1 MSLTS
6 PGATRTLISLQIMTN
21 KGFIAGFAALA
32 ASATML
38 LAQTAPAEVVLRAAT
53 ASRAGA
59 WVVQSDAGAS
69 GGAALL
75 LPDAGVPKLASAS
88 ASPANYFDLTFQ
100 ARAGVP
106 YRLWIRGKAQGDAW
120 TNDSAFVQFSSS
132 VDANGTPAFRI
143 GTTSAT
149 IVSLEDC
156 SGCGVS
162 GWGWS
167 DNGYGYDGQVIY
179 FASDG
184 SQTVRVQ
191 GREDGFIIDEIV
203 LSPQKYLTT
212 APGATKQDTTILPE
226 SNGGGSSG
234 GSVTL
239 VRGPYLQQPSDRAMT
254 IVWATRQSGQAEVRY
269 LNGTRTA
276 PAVSRLVA
284 NSTTQIGYDYYQHE
298 VTLTNLTAS
307 TSYDYRPYLNGSAAA
322 PASTFRTAPAP
333 GSGAV
338 TFLVFGDSGIG
349 SSEQRQL
356 GAVMGTETADLALH
370 TGDIVYGTSATT
382 GDATWATYQSWFFDV
397 YNWLPRIPFVPTE
410 GNHDSRASNGD
421 GRAYLDL
428 FSLPVNGT
436 VPERY
441 YSFNQGPVHF
451 IVLDTEYAFQ
461 DTARRAQQVA
471 WIESDLAATRQP
483 WKVALFHRSPYSS
496 GTEHGS
502 DLAVRSTFGP
512 LFERYG
518 VDVAFSGH
526 DHGYER
532 SIPVRSSTNAAD
544 HYVTY
549 VVTGGGGAELYPIG
563 SSSWTAYAASRYEY
577 IRARADACTLTFEG
591 VGIDGTTFDRGSLSH
606 CTAQAPEVA
615 LYTSAATRA
624 GAWTAQTDAS
634 AAGGSFVIHPDAGAA
649 KVANAATSP
658 ANYVELS
665 FNAVAGTPYRL
676 WLRSR
681 AQNDY
686 YGNDSVFVQFSG
698 SVDASGTPMWRIGTT
713 DATVVVLEDCGGCG
727 EQGWGWQDNGY
738 GSGVLGPVVY
748 FATSGPQRIRIQT
761 REDGLGIDQVVLS
774 PARFLTASPGALKND
789 RTILTQSGGQ

>member
-1 MSLTS
+1 M
-6 PGATRTLISLQIMTN
+6 RT
-21 KGFIAGFAALA
+21 KGFIAGVLALA
-32 ASATML
+32 ATAAIIR
-38 LAQTAPAEVVLRAAT
+38 AQAGSTEIVLRAA
-53 ASRAGA
+53 SSSHAGA
-59 WVVQSDAGAS
+59 WVVQSDSSAS
-69 GGAALL
+69 GGAALW
-75 LPDAGVPKLASAS
+75 LPDAGVPKLGSAS

-106 YRLWIRGKAQGDAW
+106 YRLWLRGKAQNDSW
-120 TNDSAFVQFSSS
+120 QNDSAFVQFSSA
-132 VDANGTPAFRI
+132 VDASGTPVFRI

-156 SGCGVS
+156 GGCGVS

-167 DNGYGYDGQVIY
+167 DNGYGYDGQLIY
-179 FASDG
+179 FAADG
-184 SQTVRVQ
+184 AQTVRVQ

-212 APGATKQDTTILPE
+212 APGPNKQDTTILPE
-226 SNGGGSSG
+226 SNGSSG
-234 GSVTL
+234 GGSTVTL
-239 VRGPYLQQPSDRAMT
+239 VRGPYLQQPSDRSMT

-269 LNGTRTA
+269 LSGTRSA
-276 PAVSRLVA
+276 PAASRLVP

-307 TSYDYRPYLNGSAAA
+307 TSYDYQPYLNGTPAA
-322 PASTFRTAPAP
+322 PASVFRTGATP

-338 TFLVFGDSGIG
+338 TFVVFGDSGIG
-349 SSEQRQL
+349 STEQRQL
-356 GAVMGTETADLALH
+356 GSLIGTETVDLALH

-382 GDATWATYQSWFFDV
+382 GDATWATYQSWFFDI
-397 YNWLPRIPFVPTE
+397 YNWLPRIPFAPTQ

-421 GRAYLDL
+421 GLAYLDL
-428 FSLPVNGT
+428 FSLPANGT
-436 VPERY
+436 IPERY
-441 YSFNQGPVHF
+441 YSFDEGPVHF

-471 WIESDLAATRQP
+471 WIESDLSETRQP
-483 WKVALFHRSPYSS
+483 WKVAIFHRSPYSS

-502 DLAVRSTFGP
+502 ELTVRDTFGP

-532 SIPVRSSTNAAD
+532 SIPVRASSSASD

-549 VVTGGGGAELYPIG
+549 VVTGGGGAELYAVG
-563 SSSWTAYAASRYEY
+563 SNWWTAYSASRYEY
-577 IRARADACTLTFEG
+577 VRARADTCTLTFEG
-591 VGIDGTTFDRGSLSH
+591 VGIDGTTFDQGSLSH
-606 CTAQAPEVA
+606 CSAQASEVA
-615 LYTSAATRA
+615 LYTSTASRA
-624 GAWTAQTDAS
+624 GAWTAQADAS
-634 AAGGSFVIHPDAGAA
+634 AAGGSYVIHPDAGAA
-649 KVANAATSP
+649 KVATAAASP

-686 YGNDSVFVQFSG
+686 YGNDSVFVQFSE
-698 SVDASGTPMWRIGTT
+698 SVDANGMPMWRIGTT
-713 DATVVVLEDCGGCG
+713 DATIVVLEDCGGCG

-738 GSGVLGPVVY
+738 GTGVLGPVVY

-774 PARFLTASPGALKND
+774 PARYLTAAPGALKND